1 MCCYDLA
8 GIFFTFFP
16 PMERPMKM
24 PSFVPLLTFWLFVI
38 VVVVRDSPTS
48 AGVQGSSQL
57 SPSERAVWEE
67 EETYWRLLKAENR
80 QQYLDLWDDRFVGW
94 PRFETEPIRK
104 DRITRFMTERRVL
117 DYKLEPLSVREYG
130 KDVVIALYRA
140 TVHGVDTAG
149 TNENTRTSRLIHTW
163 MKTEK
168 GWQIIGGMSADDQT
182 SPLTAAP
189 ASSTKQ

>member
-1 MCCYDLA
+1 
-8 GIFFTFFP
+8 
-16 PMERPMKM
+16 MKM
-24 PSFVPLLTFWLFVI
+24 PSFVPLLTFWLFVM
-38 VVVVRDSPTS
+38 VVVVQDSPTC
-48 AGVQGSSQL
+48 AGVQDSPKP

-67 EETYWRLLKAENR
+67 EETYWHLLKAENR

-104 DRITRFMTERRVL
+104 DRITRFMAERRGL

-140 TVHGVDTAG
+140 TVHGMDAAG

>member
-8 GIFFTFFP
+8 GIFFAFFP
-16 PMERPMKM
+16 METPMKM
-24 PSFVPLLTFWLFVI
+24 PSFVRLLTFWLFFT
-38 VVVVRDSPTS
+38 VVVVHDSPTS
-48 AGVQGSSQL
+48 VGIQGSPKP
-57 SPSERAVWEE
+57 SPSERAVWEQ
-67 EETYWRLLKAENR
+67 EETYWRLLKTENR

-94 PRFETEPIRK
+94 PRFESEPIRK
-104 DRITRFMTERRVL
+104 DRITRFITERRAL

-140 TVHGVDTAG
+140 TVHGMDTGG

-182 SPLTAAP
+182 SPPAAP
-189 ASSTKQ
+189 PPSTKP

>member
-1 MCCYDLA
+1 
-8 GIFFTFFP
+8 
-16 PMERPMKM
+16 MKM
-24 PSFVPLLTFWLFVI
+24 PSFVPLLTFWLFVM
-38 VVVVRDSPTS
+38 VVVVQDSPTC
-48 AGVQGSSQL
+48 AGVQDSPKP

-67 EETYWRLLKAENR
+67 EETYWHLLKAENR
-80 QQYLDLWDDRFVGW
+80 QQYLDLWDDRFVRW
-94 PRFETEPIRK
+94 PRFETEPIGK
-104 DRITRFMTERRVL
+104 DGITRFMAERRGL

-140 TVHGVDTAG
+140 TVHGMDAAG